1 MDKFHEAET
10 QTLPVVV
17 LPFVEMIYY
26 SRRISKRKQKNL
38 RKQGEKKISIAEAMS
53 NVTSKS
59 EVLLAMYHELPTD
72 QNRENDNKSSCG
84 EVKCNP
90 QL

>member
-1 MDKFHEAET
+1 
-10 QTLPVVV
+10 
-17 LPFVEMIYY
+17 
-26 SRRISKRKQKNL
+26 
-38 RKQGEKKISIAEAMS
+38 MS

-84 EVKCNP
+84 EVQCNP
-90 QL
+90 